1 PARRHDAPTE
11 LCTFFGPVI
20 YKYFASTRLIVLVL
34 PTNLSQPRE
43 RALCARSLGFG
54 HFHCRVAASE
64 RRPAFQGRSRQPNP
78 IPRRRATDEIANP
91 NGGRGAASRR
101 GRPGTGLER
110 PAYCQA
116 PRCGGETGVS
126 VPSKS
131 HLSTKRLF
139 HGRNFVT
146 VGISIRLVVW
156 ARPKMSNLHTP
167 AGRVP

>member
-1 PARRHDAPTE
+1 MSASPSKSVRFSSPRASARGLE
-11 LCTFFGPVI
+11 
-20 YKYFASTRLIVLVL
+20 
-34 PTNLSQPRE
+34 
-43 RALCARSLGFG
+43 FG

-78 IPRRRATDEIANP
+78 ISRRRATDEIANAD
-91 NGGRGAASRR
+91 GGRDSSAADAARLPDGAQ
-101 GRPGTGLER
+101 GTGLER

-131 HLSTKRLF
+131 HLSVKCVF

-146 VGISIRLVVW
+146 AGISQYASW
-156 ARPKMSNLHTP
+156 SGPDPKCPNSRYRRRRHGWLP
-167 AGRVP
+167 RQLQILD